1 MQTIALDLIKKLK
14 NKGIDTFFGV
24 QGGACAR
31 LIEAVIK
38 SGGKF
43 YPVLNEQAAGYCA
56 HGYFLTKKK
65 PAGVIVTTGPGL
77 TEIIL
82 PLTP

>member
-14 NKGIDTFFGV
+14 KEGIDTFFGV

-56 HGYFLTKKK
+56 HGYFLSKKNQQ
-65 PAGVIVTTGPGL
+65 VL
-77 TEIIL
+77 
-82 PLTP
+82 